1 MLDESRA
8 VLVNAAV
15 GSGKTTVLIA
25 KALYEHAARGVPLR
39 EMAVLTFTNKAAD
52 EIRERMRAVRRV
64 MKRHLTPRQRECL
77 RLRYL
82 RALSQR
88 EVAARLGIHQT
99 TVSQHIRYALKKLR
113 RILGT

>member
-1 MLDESRA
+1 MSRLDYLYKEIPFDPFYLDTLARTPVPAEDPKKEERRRRA
-8 VLVNAAV
+8 RERLV
-15 GSGKTTVLIA
+15 
-25 KALYEHAARGVPLR
+25 
-39 EMAVLTFTNKAAD
+39 
-52 EIRERMRAVRRV
+52 RERMRAVRRV